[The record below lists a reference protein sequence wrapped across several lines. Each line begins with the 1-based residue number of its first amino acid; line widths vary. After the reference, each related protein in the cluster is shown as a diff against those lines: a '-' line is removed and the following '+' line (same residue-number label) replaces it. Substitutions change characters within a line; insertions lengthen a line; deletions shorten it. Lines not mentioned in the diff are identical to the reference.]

1 MALTAGLPPMPPPRS
16 LPSWKREGERGE
28 KDRVHLSQVSD
39 GRSGAQL
46 TALLRACLTR
56 LPHTGQTETQWWEST
71 GNRGGFCHCA
81 SRAVW
86 KLPPAPTADRSV
98 LQVNQNKNSSPL
110 APVIC
115 TKNSAQFF
123 TFHASVLSLQ
133 PTTLV
138 ASSPEQLHKT
148 QWGNCEME

>member
-39 GRSGAQL
+39 GRSRAQL
-46 TALLRACLTR
+46 TALPYRTDRNAMMGKHREQRGFFLLLREQSNSENYPTHL
-56 LPHTGQTETQWWEST
+56 LQT
-71 GNRGGFCHCA
+71 
-81 SRAVW
+81 
-86 KLPPAPTADRSV
+86 RSV
-98 LQVNQNKNSSPL
+98 LQVNKNKSSCPL

-115 TKNSAQFF
+115 TTNSAQFF
-123 TFHASVLSLQ
+123 TFHASALAFQ
-133 PTTLV
+133 PTAL
-138 ASSPEQLHKT
+138 AADSPEQLHKT